1 MRWWLGNCLW
11 HCFTHIMK
19 NEETGWDHDNN
30 NIGHYPV
37 IILYITIMMQGDD
50 LRNLLLIYT
59 YVDWTW
65 SKITGPLVLKCLKH
79 CRISRYRDPNVD
91 GKTVMCCSMYT
102 FFPWQL
108 CHTHTGNCAQMFYHV
123 LMFQC
128 MGGCT
133 INDWHQH
140 QPPHTPTQK
149 FKDSFVHAFYLLFNV
164 CLVRLNYVKL
174 YTETVVLM
182 CQWFPFHWHGRT
194 TKRSS
199 THNFRS
205 SSKIDKV
212 SCAASP
218 CWKLYQTFQPRCP
231 AAESGLLSSWHPD
244 QCGHSC
250 DAHLFGELWNLL
262 RSRQNQGQTTQGP
275 AVAAAMAID
284 PLENWRLIRFL
295 VCSKFAIWKPETLR
309 SLIVSRIA

>member
-1 MRWWLGNCLW
+1 MGIWDDNGWYEYIVHINHKWDDMWSKQCHKPPMTGNGLYSLYQLLRWWLGNCLW

-108 CHTHTGNCAQMFYHV
+108 CHTHTRAIAHRCFIMSWCFSVWVDV
-123 LMFQC
+123 L
-128 MGGCT
+128 
-133 INDWHQH
+133 
-140 QPPHTPTQK
+140 
-149 FKDSFVHAFYLLFNV
+149 
-164 CLVRLNYVKL
+164 
-174 YTETVVLM
+174 
-182 CQWFPFHWHGRT
+182 
-194 TKRSS
+194 
-199 THNFRS
+199 
-205 SSKIDKV
+205 
-212 SCAASP
+212 
-218 CWKLYQTFQPRCP
+218 
-231 AAESGLLSSWHPD
+231 
-244 QCGHSC
+244 
-250 DAHLFGELWNLL
+250 
-262 RSRQNQGQTTQGP
+262 
-275 AVAAAMAID
+275 
-284 PLENWRLIRFL
+284 
-295 VCSKFAIWKPETLR
+295 
-309 SLIVSRIA
+309 

>member
-102 FFPWQL
+102 FF
-108 CHTHTGNCAQMFYHV
+108 HGNCATHTHGQLRTDV
-123 LMFQC
+123 LSCLDVSVYGWMYYKWL
-128 MGGCT
+128 T
-133 INDWHQH
+133 S
-140 QPPHTPTQK
+140 TPTPSHTHPKIQGLICAC
-149 FKDSFVHAFYLLFNV
+149 VLPPVQNV

-218 CWKLYQTFQPRCP
+218 CWKLYQTFPTSLPCCRVGPFVVMASWSMWALLWCTSIWWALEP
-231 AAESGLLSSWHPD
+231 SPFAAESRSNHPRTSRCSCHGNWSSRKLEAD
-244 QCGHSC
+244 QVSC
-250 DAHLFGELWNLL
+250 
-262 RSRQNQGQTTQGP
+262 
-275 AVAAAMAID
+275 V
-284 PLENWRLIRFL
+284 
-295 VCSKFAIWKPETLR
+295 
-309 SLIVSRIA
+309 